1 VIVIGTGPAG
11 EAAVGRLQA
20 GGQRVAVVEAELIGG
35 ECAYWAC
42 IPSKTLLRTPEVRA
56 EADRA
61 QGVTSPELD
70 WPDLRDYRDYMVRHL
85 DDSAQVSAYADQG
98 VTVVKEA
105 AVFTRPRTLEVS
117 GRTLTAPNVIIATGS
132 QPVISTIEGLADVPV
147 WTNREATTL
156 TDIPVRAVVVGGSA
170 VGVELSTF
178 LARFGTQVTLVQ
190 SADRLLDREDPRV
203 GELVRAQLS
212 EAGVSVRT
220 STRAN
225 RARQDG
231 TDTVVTFDDGSDVR
245 VDVILIG
252 AGRRPRTADLGLQ
265 YTGISVDDHGAIPV
279 DESCRA
285 GEGLWAVGDVTAIMP
300 FTHVG
305 MYQARVAAD
314 TILGRPRA
322 ANYEGIPRVVFGDPE
337 IAAVGLTAEQALGRL

>member
-1 VIVIGTGPAG
+1 
-11 EAAVGRLQA
+11 
-20 GGQRVAVVEAELIGG
+20 
-35 ECAYWAC
+35 
-42 IPSKTLLRTPEVRA
+42 
-56 EADRA
+56 
-61 QGVTSPELD
+61 
-70 WPDLRDYRDYMVRHL
+70 MVRHL

-245 VDVILIG
+245 VRRHSHRRGPSTPHRGPGPGPPASASTTTALSRSTSR
-252 AGRRPRTADLGLQ
+252 AARGRGSGPSVTSPR
-265 YTGISVDDHGAIPV
+265 
-279 DESCRA
+279 SCRSPMSGCTRPGSRPTPSSVA
-285 GEGLWAVGDVTAIMP
+285 LAPPTTKASRGSCSAIRRSP
-300 FTHVG
+300 LSG
-305 MYQARVAAD
+305 
-314 TILGRPRA
+314 
-322 ANYEGIPRVVFGDPE
+322 
-337 IAAVGLTAEQALGRL
+337 